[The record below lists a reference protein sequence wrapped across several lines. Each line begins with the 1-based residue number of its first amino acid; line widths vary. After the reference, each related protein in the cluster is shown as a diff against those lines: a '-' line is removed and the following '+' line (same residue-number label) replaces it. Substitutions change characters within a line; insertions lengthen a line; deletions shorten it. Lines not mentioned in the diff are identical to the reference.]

1 MELKNS
7 QWITT
12 ARDLGGVCPVFR
24 KRFCAEKEILSA
36 ALEITALG
44 VYEAELNG
52 RRVGDFVLAPGWTS
66 YNHRLQVQTYDVTAM
81 LREENELRVTVGR
94 GWFRSPMPGF
104 EESEDKQ
111 RRFHQPCGL
120 IARLELRYADGSAEV
135 FGTAPPRIFSKK
147 ACGSFVLP
155 LSSRNSLP
163 SIA

>member
-24 KRFCAEKEILSA
+24 KRFCAEKELSSA
-36 ALEITALG
+36 TLEITALD

-52 RRVGDFVLAPGWTS
+52 KRVGDFVLAPGWTS
-66 YNHRLQVQTYDVTAM
+66 YDHRLQVQTYDVTELLLGAPSGGAVASAT
-81 LREENELRVTVGR
+81 EGVNELRVTVGR

-120 IARLELRYADGSAEV
+120 AL
-135 FGTAPPRIFSKK
+135 
-147 ACGSFVLP
+147 
-155 LSSRNSLP
+155 
-163 SIA
+163 